1 MRRLLLVLTALLVL
15 PGPAALGLPAPAHAS
30 WTWPVRGDVI
40 TPYRNGSDPYAA
52 GQHRGIDIRA
62 SVGTPVVA
70 AEGGEVRFA
79 GTAGSSGLT
88 VSVRTGDGFD
98 SSYLHLSS
106 LAVRA
111 GEHVSAGERLGAV
124 GITGERSATEPHLHF
139 GVREAGSR
147 HAYRDPLSLLPPPPA
162 PPATPPEA
170 PRPAPEPAPAPAPP
184 APRPAPAPAPAPAP
198 GRAPRPRHPR
208 PAARHAP
215 RPAARRPRPAARPT
229 PRLAE
234 RAAAPL
240 ALRLLPAARH
250 DWHPRRTPRCAPR
263 PLPAARHG
271 WHRRQTARP
280 ARRPPLAAPHDCRLR
295 RAAPPAPRP
304 LPTTRYKRHRRQAS
318 LPARSPPLGPRP
330 AARTSAGR
338 SRARAS
344 SSPPASSD
352 SPTTAAGPP
361 PAAAHGWRAR
371 SARCWAGAEER
382 ATGEA
387 PHVGCTLGDQRVQ
400 RPGCRPSRPRLV
412 TKVTICGRN
421 VLSLGHGWLERGCLR
436 RGWLSGPRRE
446 TVPGPRSAR
455 G

>member
-198 GRAPRPRHPR
+198 GRAPRPA
-208 PAARHAP
+208 PAPGRAP
-215 RPAARRPRPAARPT
+215 RPAPAPGRAPRLTPAPGRA

-234 RAAAPL
+234 RAAAPPPCACSRPRATTGTHAGPRA
-240 ALRLLPAARH
+240 ALRARSR
-250 DWHPRRTPRCAPR
+250 PRAMAGTDGRRRAP
-263 PLPAARHG
+263 LG
-271 WHRRQTARP
+271 ARP
-280 ARRPPLAAPHDCRLR
+280 WQR
-295 RAAPPAPRP
+295 
-304 LPTTRYKRHRRQAS
+304 
-318 LPARSPPLGPRP
+318 
-330 AARTSAGR
+330 
-338 SRARAS
+338 
-344 SSPPASSD
+344 
-352 SPTTAAGPP
+352 PTTAAYAGPRPPPRARSRPRATSGTGARPRSPPGAHRSALVRRPGHRLGARVRGPP
-361 PAAAHGWRAR
+361 PRRRRPRTHRRRPQGHRPQPLTAGGCAPPAAGQALRN
-371 SARCWAGAEER
+371 
-382 ATGEA
+382 A
-387 PHVGCTLGDQRVQ
+387 PPGKLHTLGAPWATNVFSVRVA
-400 RPGCRPSRPRLV
+400 
-412 TKVTICGRN
+412 
-421 VLSLGHGWLERGCLR
+421 
-436 RGWLSGPRRE
+436 GPR
-446 TVPGPRSAR
+446 GR
-455 G
+455 GSLRK